1 MASEAVA
8 PTNDQ
13 VVACD
18 YTIVSYSEKSV
29 AIFGDTKGIKEQLA
43 AMGGCF
49 NKYLT
54 QNGQKSAGWVF
65 PKSKEPE
72 LRQLV
77 NLNHK

>member
-1 MASEAVA
+1 
-8 PTNDQ
+8 
-13 VVACD
+13 
-18 YTIVSYSEKSV
+18 V
-29 AIFGDTKGIKEQLA
+29 AIFGDTKAIKEQLA
-43 AMGGCF
+43 ALGGRF

-65 PKSKEPE
+65 PKSKEPQ